1 MWICRK
7 YHTRRYTGFFRI
19 NFCHDNLGNYFKTN
33 FALMHHHK
41 YSLTE
46 LENMIPW
53 ERDIY
58 ITMLV
63 QHLEEEKQRIEQ
75 QKLLNKSRK

>member
-1 MWICRK
+1 M
-7 YHTRRYTGFFRI
+7 
-19 NFCHDNLGNYFKTN
+19 FCHDTLGNYFKTN

-53 ERDIY
+53 EREIY
-58 ITMLV
+58 ITLLV
-63 QHLEEEKQRIEQ
+63 NHLEEERQRVEQ
-75 QKLLNKSRK
+75 QKLANKR